1 MWRCCPP
8 PQCPRSGRP
17 TPLSQN
23 LSPCAPDACRPWDP
37 APGGSAAGS
46 PRPQTTWLSPP
57 SCTVRR
63 WCKSPLLPQRSR
75 ETTGSGRRRPQS
87 PLFVRGRKRPT
98 PGHPALRPPRPILC
112 CISSAF
118 PPFLLDLFYQT
129 GWGGFNPSLLL
140 QSPCKGGDI
149 RAR

>member
-1 MWRCCPP
+1 
-8 PQCPRSGRP
+8 
-17 TPLSQN
+17 
-23 LSPCAPDACRPWDP
+23 
-37 APGGSAAGS
+37 
-46 PRPQTTWLSPP
+46 
-57 SCTVRR
+57 TVRR

-118 PPFLLDLFYQT
+118 PPFFLGLFYQT

-140 QSPCKGGDI
+140 QSPYKGGRYPCVTEAGGGSPPGKRTRKCGKSSSGSGFLHPSRTI
-149 RAR
+149 QERKKSHVPIPTSKAAIGNSCGEH